1 MTIIIK
7 SQGFT
12 GCSLK
17 GTGTI
22 VLVLFNKV
30 TVRKTGDLLN
40 FIFFLLFFFFES
52 HQKPVMVNKL
62 GFYVL

>member
-30 TVRKTGDLLN
+30 TVRKAGDLLN
-40 FIFFLLFFFFES
+40 LFIYFFES

>member
-40 FIFFLLFFFFES
+40 YYYYFFES

>member
-40 FIFFLLFFFFES
+40 FLFIYFFFES

>member
-40 FIFFLLFFFFES
+40 LFIYLFFES

>member
-40 FIFFLLFFFFES
+40 LFIYLFFNRIKARNGE
-52 HQKPVMVNKL
+52 
-62 GFYVL
+62 